1 VVAGL
6 EDLEGLLES
15 RHGGGCVW
23 WVGSDTKLRDKLSL
37 LILLH
42 SVVVVVGGRRGAER

>member
-37 LILLH
+37 LVSR
-42 SVVVVVGGRRGAER
+42 SVVVVVEGRRGAER